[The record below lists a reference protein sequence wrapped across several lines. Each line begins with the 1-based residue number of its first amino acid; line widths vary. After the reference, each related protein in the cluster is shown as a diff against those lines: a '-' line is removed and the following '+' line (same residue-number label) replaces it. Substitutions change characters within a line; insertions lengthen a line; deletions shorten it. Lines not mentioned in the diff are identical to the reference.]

1 MDDLTPELYKELR
14 RIAASHL
21 RAERPGHTLQPTALV
36 HEAFLKLSAGAE
48 RNFADQVHFLSTAS
62 RVMRQVL
69 VDYARAR
76 ASQKRSKV
84 EIENSKGVDPLDVI
98 ELDSALQALAE
109 ENESIARMVEM
120 RFFGGMTAEE
130 TAEALQISVHVV
142 RHDLRYAQAWLKR
155 KLAR

>member
-14 RIAASHL
+14 RIASSHL
-21 RAERPGHTLQPTALV
+21 RAERRDHTLQPTALV
-36 HEAFLKLSAGAE
+36 HEAYLKLSAGVE
-48 RNFADQVHFLSTAS
+48 RTFADQVHFLSVAS

-98 ELDSALQALAE
+98 ELDGALQALAE

-130 TAEALQISVHVV
+130 TAEALQVSVHVV

>member
-14 RIAASHL
+14 RIASSHL
-21 RAERPGHTLQPTALV
+21 RAERPDHTLQPTALV
-36 HEAFLKLSAGAE
+36 HEAYLKLSAGSE

-130 TAEALQISVHVV
+130 TAEALQVSVHVV

>member
-14 RIAASHL
+14 RIASSHL
-21 RAERPGHTLQPTALV
+21 RAERPDHTLQPTALV
-36 HEAFLKLSAGAE
+36 HEAYLKLSAGAE
-48 RNFADQVHFLSTAS
+48 RTFTDQVHFLSTAS